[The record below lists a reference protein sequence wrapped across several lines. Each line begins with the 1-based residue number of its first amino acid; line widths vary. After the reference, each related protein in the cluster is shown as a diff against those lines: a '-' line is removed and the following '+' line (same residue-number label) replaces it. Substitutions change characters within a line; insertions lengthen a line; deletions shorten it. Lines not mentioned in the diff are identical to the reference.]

1 MSFQLG
7 DVYDLHAVDRA
18 AICNAAKACDVSDNV
33 VNESMDRLFDGFVS
47 ALSKAEEVLVMQGYP
62 EVKQMADAIRKERL
76 LGRNIYKYSEL
87 YYN

>member
-1 MSFQLG
+1 MVIVFNFE
-7 DVYDLHAVDRA
+7 R
-18 AICNAAKACDVSDNV
+18 KVSTIFIPHHLDV

-62 EVKQMADAIRKERL
+62 EVKQMADVIRKERL
-76 LGRNIYKYSEL
+76 LGRNVYKYSKL